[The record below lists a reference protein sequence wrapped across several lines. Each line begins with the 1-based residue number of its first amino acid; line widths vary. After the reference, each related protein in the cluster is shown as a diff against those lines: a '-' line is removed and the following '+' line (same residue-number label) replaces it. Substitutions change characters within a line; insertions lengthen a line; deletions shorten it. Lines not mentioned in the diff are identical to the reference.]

1 MYVSSPGGGRGC
13 FWGAIGSDG
22 SEYSWRAPKSD
33 HKLIEK
39 TDEFARDRWSFVAPF
54 CIGASSRG
62 VSTNRRRWLWHL
74 PLWADYCYVIT
85 SHQRG
90 APMKPFPPH
99 AEATLSGPENF
110 SEQQTAFRFDEAR
123 AHVRNAV
130 RCAEADGI
138 SSETLALALIGEA
151 LPPIVHKHG
160 PIWAATVLMKLARR
174 LNAGL

>member
-1 MYVSSPGGGRGC
+1 
-13 FWGAIGSDG
+13 
-22 SEYSWRAPKSD
+22 
-33 HKLIEK
+33 
-39 TDEFARDRWSFVAPF
+39 
-54 CIGASSRG
+54 
-62 VSTNRRRWLWHL
+62 
-74 PLWADYCYVIT
+74 
-85 SHQRG
+85 
-90 APMKPFPPH
+90 MKPFPPH
-99 AEATLSGPENF
+99 AEATLSGPHNF